1 MLEAVYVAFYARIVR
16 HVTWSFRLSKDDA
29 SEIVQEAFLLALQR
43 VDVSGNP
50 RAWIYR
56 VAENL
61 AANWRRKEDRR
72 SRLLAQFGGAAE
84 VRSEDESQ

>member
-1 MLEAVYVAFYARIVR
+1 MLEAIYVAFYARIVR
-16 HVTWSFRLSKDDA
+16 HVTWTFRLSKDDA

-43 VDVSGNP
+43 VDVNGNP

-84 VRSEDESQ
+84 SGPEDDSR